1 MIGIVRPSESTIA
14 YLSSMFS
21 CTSWNDV
28 HDGRDRRHNAASAI
42 EDLGFLDAISQP
54 VVLTFMTRITP
65 LTFLDSFRLPGHQ
78 TIELVG

>member
-1 MIGIVRPSESTIA
+1 MMVGIGVI
-14 YLSSMFS
+14 
-21 CTSWNDV
+21 
-28 HDGRDRRHNAASAI
+28 NAASAI
-42 EDLGFLDAISQP
+42 EESGLPRRYQST